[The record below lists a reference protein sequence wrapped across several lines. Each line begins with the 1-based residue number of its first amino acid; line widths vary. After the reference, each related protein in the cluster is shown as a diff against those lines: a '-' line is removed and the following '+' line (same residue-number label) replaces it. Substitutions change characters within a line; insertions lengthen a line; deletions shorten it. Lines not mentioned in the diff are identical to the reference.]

1 MLPLIKSDV
10 AFKSIISVIKWRFN
24 TRKNVDTYTYYFCY
38 SIWIHSLIQFGSFS
52 VAYLLRTHT
61 NLLFVPSLF

>member
-10 AFKSIISVIKWRFN
+10 AFKSIISVITWRFN

-38 SIWIHSLIQFGSFS
+38 SIWIHSLIPVS
-52 VAYLLRTHT
+52 YTHLT
-61 NLLFVPSLF
+61 LPTISDV